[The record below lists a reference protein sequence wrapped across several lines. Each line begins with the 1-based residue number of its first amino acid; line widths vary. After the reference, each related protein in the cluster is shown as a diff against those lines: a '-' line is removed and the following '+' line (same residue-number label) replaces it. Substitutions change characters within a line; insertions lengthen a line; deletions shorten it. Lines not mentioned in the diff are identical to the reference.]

1 MTQPSPLPGSGAAP
15 AAPLHAPQA
24 GDIEWLRLAIQWAA
38 TARAR
43 GNRPFGAV
51 IVSADGLLL
60 AEAYCNT
67 SESGDCTG
75 HPEINALRQL
85 RTPAQLES
93 LAQATLYAS
102 AEPCMMC
109 AGAILCSG
117 IRRVVFGVS
126 NDRLRQLCGQR
137 IDAFRSSMAAVELL
151 ALAPRPIA
159 CVGPLL
165 ADEALEVHAGYWGH

>member
-1 MTQPSPLPGSGAAP
+1 LNQPCSQDVQDLA
-15 AAPLHAPQA
+15 
-24 GDIEWLRLAIQWAA
+24 WLRQAIQWAA

-51 IVSADGLLL
+51 IVSGDGLLL

-75 HPEINALRQL
+75 HAEINALRQL

-93 LAQATLYAS
+93 LPQATLYAS

-117 IRRVVFGVS
+117 IRRVVFGLA
-126 NDRLRQLCGQR
+126 NDHLRQLCGQR
-137 IDAFRSSMAAVELL
+137 IDSFRSSMAAAELL
-151 ALAPRPIA
+151 ALAPQPIA
-159 CVGPLL
+159 CIGPILTE
-165 ADEALEVHAGYWGH
+165 EALEAHAGYWGN

>member
-1 MTQPSPLPGSGAAP
+1 MNQPCSPAESGAPPPVPGESAHDL
-15 AAPLHAPQA
+15 A
-24 GDIEWLRLAIQWAA
+24 WLRQAIQWAA

-51 IVSADGLLL
+51 IVSGDGLLL

-75 HPEINALRQL
+75 HAEINALRQL
-85 RTPAQLES
+85 RAPAQLEC
-93 LAQATLYAS
+93 LPQATLYAS

-117 IRRVVFGVS
+117 IRRVVYGVS

-137 IDAFRSSMAAVELL
+137 IDAFRSNMAAVELL
-151 ALAPRPIA
+151 ALAPQPIA

-165 ADEALEVHAGYWGH
+165 ADEALEPHAGYWGH

>member
-1 MTQPSPLPGSGAAP
+1 VIQPSSQPAPGALPQP
-15 AAPLHAPQA
+15 ALLDRDA
-24 GDIEWLRLAIQWAA
+24 EWLRLAFQWAA

-51 IVSADGLLL
+51 LVSGDGLLL
-60 AEAYCNT
+60 AEAYCNI

-75 HPEINALRQL
+75 HAEINALRQL
-85 RTPAQLES
+85 RTPAQLEC
-93 LAQATLYAS
+93 LPQATLYAS

-117 IRRVVFGVS
+117 IRRVVFGIS

-137 IDAFRSSMAAVELL
+137 IDSFRSSMAAVELL
-151 ALAPRPIA
+151 ALAPQPIA

-165 ADEALEVHAGYWGH
+165 AEEALEPHAGYWGH

>member
-1 MTQPSPLPGSGAAP
+1 MTLPAQHPPQPSL
-15 AAPLHAPQA
+15 APQA
-24 GDIEWLRLAIQWAA
+24 RDEDLLRLAFQWAA

-51 IVSADGLLL
+51 IAAADGQLL
-60 AEAYCNT
+60 AEAYCNI

-75 HPEINALRQL
+75 HAEINALRQL

-117 IRRVVFGVS
+117 IRRVVFGLA
-126 NDRLRQLCGQR
+126 NDHLRQLCGQR
-137 IDAFRSSMAAVELL
+137 IDSFRSSMAAAELL
-151 ALAPRPIA
+151 ALAPQPIA
-159 CVGPLL
+159 CIGPLL
-165 ADEALEVHAGYWGH
+165 TEEALEPHVGYWGN

>member
-1 MTQPSPLPGSGAAP
+1 MTLPSHGPHSGAPLPAP
-15 AAPLHAPQA
+15 ALQA
-24 GDIEWLRLAIQWAA
+24 RDTDWLRLAIQWAA

-51 IVSADGLLL
+51 IVSSDGLLL

-85 RTPAQLES
+85 RTPAQLEC
-93 LAQATLYAS
+93 LPHATLYTS

-117 IRRVVFGVS
+117 IRRVVFGIS

-137 IDAFRSSMAAVELL
+137 IDAFRSSVAAVELL
-151 ALAPRPIA
+151 ALAPQPIA

-165 ADEALEVHAGYWGH
+165 TDEALEAHAGYWGH